1 MVTTAACGAE
11 ADARPR
17 YWPGSAFPLRARL
30 SVPTIAGTPD
40 TYDDTVFWVFDGVSD
55 EVLGDFGLCG
65 GGAAGFELDRVD
77 ECLGSPPSVR
87 ILASSENHTD
97 DFIVVPEEMLT
108 HLTNWPGEPME
119 KLIRADMVYFETPAG
134 GRVFSTGSI
143 TFCGSLL
150 HNDGDNNISRIVAN
164 VLDRFLA

>member
-1 MVTTAACGAE
+1 M
-11 ADARPR
+11 
-17 YWPGSAFPLRARL
+17 
-30 SVPTIAGTPD
+30 
-40 TYDDTVFWVFDGVSD
+40 
-55 EVLGDFGLCG
+55 
-65 GGAAGFELDRVD
+65 
-77 ECLGSPPSVR
+77 R
-87 ILASSENHTD
+87 ILASSENHGD

-119 KLIRADMVYFETPAG
+119 KLIRADMVYFETPSG
-134 GRVFSTGSI
+134 GRVFSTGLI